1 MKFDK
6 KVCEIVNDNN
16 LIATANPINN
26 IYKLSQPSN
35 VAYACK
41 TNTSSEEWHRRLG
54 HLNRSS
60 MKLLRDKHA
69 FGLRFDDADERPCE
83 VCVKGKQAR
92 RPFSFNVKKERRAS
106 KLLQLVHTDICGPM
120 EVTSISGSRYFI
132 LFIDDFSRRLSIY
145 FLKYKSEA
153 LDMFKTYKAY
163 VEKQTGHRILAL
175 RLDNGREFV
184 NEEFQ

>member
-1 MKFDK
+1 M
-6 KVCEIVNDNN
+6 
-16 LIATANPINN
+16 
-26 IYKLSQPSN
+26 
-35 VAYACK
+35 
-41 TNTSSEEWHRRLG
+41 
-54 HLNRSS
+54 
-60 MKLLRDKHA
+60 
-69 FGLRFDDADERPCE
+69 
-83 VCVKGKQAR
+83 
-92 RPFSFNVKKERRAS
+92 KKERRVS
-106 KLLQLVHTDICGPM
+106 KLLQLIHTDICGPM